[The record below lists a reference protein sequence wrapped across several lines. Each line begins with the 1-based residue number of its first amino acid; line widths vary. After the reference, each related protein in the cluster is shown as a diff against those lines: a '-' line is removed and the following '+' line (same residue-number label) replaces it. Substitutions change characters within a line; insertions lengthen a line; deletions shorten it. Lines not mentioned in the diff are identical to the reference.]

1 MIITIMKIHRLI
13 AQILLADDYKFLK
26 KTQVTFVDTVVARS
40 ALLDDSPLEGKRCV
54 VFECPNVFRQFS
66 SFCCFSAERM
76 LRDFG
81 CSAL

>member
-26 KTQVTFVDTVVARS
+26 KTQVTFVDNVVARS
-40 ALLDDSPLEGKRCV
+40 ALLDDS
-54 VFECPNVFRQFS
+54 PNVFRQFS